1 MSKRYSQEWKDKI
14 SKSLTGRH
22 LSKEHIQK
30 LKNRRL
36 TDEERKIISIKTK
49 DAMKNP
55 EIRKKI
61 SESIKG
67 NIAWNKGIH
76 MWKMGNHPRGTLGKT
91 AWNKGIKMT
100 QEQKDKNPFW
110 LKSPL
115 VNGGKK
121 SEEHKKKIGLNTKK
135 YRWKQVLP
143 IQDTSIELKIQNFL
157 IKLGIEFYTHF
168 YVKKIY
174 HSYQCDIFIPSK
186 NLIIECDGNYWHNY
200 PNLRR
205 IDKIRTTELINN
217 GFKVIRL
224 WESEIKPMELQQ
236 FKMGLENVI

>member
-1 MSKRYSQEWKDKI
+1 MSKRYSQEWKEKI
-14 SKSLTGRH
+14 SKKLTGRK

-30 LKNRRL
+30 LNGRKLTEKQKNLISKR
-36 TDEERKIISIKTK
+36 TKEAMQNPKI
-49 DAMKNP
+49 
-55 EIRKKI
+55 RQKI
-61 SESIKG
+61 SESSKG
-67 NIAWNKGIH
+67 KTAWNKGIH
-76 MWKMGNHPRGTLGKT
+76 MWENRNHPRGTLGKT

-100 QEQKDKNPFW
+100 KEQKEKNQFW

-121 SEEHKKKIGLNTKK
+121 SEEHKRKIGLNTKK
-135 YRWKQVLP
+135 HRWKQVLP
-143 IQDTSIELKIQNFL
+143 IQDSSIELKIQDFL

-168 YVKKIY
+168 YVKEIY

-186 NLIIECDGNYWHNY
+186 KLIIECDGNYWHNY

-217 GFKVIRL
+217 GFKIIRL
-224 WESEIKPMELQQ
+224 WESEIKPMELNE
-236 FKMGLENVI
+236 FKERLERC